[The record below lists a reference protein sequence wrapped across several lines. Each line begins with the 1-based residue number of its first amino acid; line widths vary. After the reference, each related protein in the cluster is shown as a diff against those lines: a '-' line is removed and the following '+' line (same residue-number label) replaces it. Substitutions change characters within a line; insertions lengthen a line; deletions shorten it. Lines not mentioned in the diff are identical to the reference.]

1 MGALSRS
8 IPLAIIVMATTVL
21 ISLAGGLAFR
31 GRFPGSGVLF
41 YLVIA
46 SLVAPGYVLS
56 IGGLMFQLLGLETNW
71 YTSALCAQ
79 LSWTLPFGLLIM
91 FAIFGRFSRSY
102 EEASRD
108 LGASQMQTM
117 WLVVIPILLP
127 GMIAVALF
135 GFTLSYDEFART
147 LQTTESTNTMPIEIW
162 SMMQNVTSPSIYAL
176 GTLTSA
182 LPFLVI
188 GVSLGSVALIQRHR
202 VAVDGI
208 NLRIA
213 SGTYCCLLGPSGCG
227 KTTMLRMIAGHES
240 PTGGEILIDGGNVV
254 GQSPR
259 HRGTAMMQ
267 RCRKLIQAH
276 PQLRLRIAGR
286 LADKRACIA
295 GLRGRGNAR
304 GRRSGS

>member
-1 MGALSRS
+1 MAATVSSDRRDWTFYALGAVFVAYVVFLYGPMLCIYILSFQGPQGGLTFPMRGVSLHWFRQLIEQGDTGDLMGAVSRS
-8 IPLAIIVMATTVL
+8 IPLALIVMAITVL

-56 IGGLMFQLLGLETNW
+56 IGIGLMFQLLGFETNW
-71 YTSALCAQ
+71 YTSALGAQ

-108 LGASQMQTM
+108 LGASQLQTM

-147 LQTTESTNTMPIEIW
+147 LQTTGSTNTMPIEIW
-162 SMMQNVTSPSIYAL
+162 SMTQNVTSPSIYAL
-176 GTLTSA
+176 GTLTTA
-182 LPFLVI
+182 LSFLVI
-188 GVSLGSVALIQRHR
+188 GVSLGAIALIQRR
-202 VAVDGI
+202 
-208 NLRIA
+208 R
-213 SGTYCCLLGPSGCG
+213 LGS
-227 KTTMLRMIAGHES
+227 
-240 PTGGEILIDGGNVV
+240 V
-254 GQSPR
+254 
-259 HRGTAMMQ
+259 
-267 RCRKLIQAH
+267 
-276 PQLRLRIAGR
+276 AGR
-286 LADKRACIA
+286 
-295 GLRGRGNAR
+295 G
-304 GRRSGS
+304 